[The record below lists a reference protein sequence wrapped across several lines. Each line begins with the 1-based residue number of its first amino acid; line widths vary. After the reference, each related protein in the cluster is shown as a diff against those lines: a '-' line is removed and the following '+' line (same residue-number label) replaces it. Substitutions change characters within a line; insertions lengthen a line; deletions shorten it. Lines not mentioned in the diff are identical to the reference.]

1 MKSGEPDDVYSYQT
15 VAFHLQ
21 VDMETFGG
29 SGVARRPMRGRG
41 RGRGNGRGRGG
52 RGRGGEQSQAVVVS

>member
-1 MKSGEPDDVYSYQT
+1 MDIYSYRIL
-15 VAFHLQ
+15 AFRLQ
-21 VDMETFGG
+21 VDRETFGG

-52 RGRGGEQSQAVVVS
+52 RGRVGEQSQAVVVT